1 MLAALLSTD
10 DHPVIQLREALL
22 YSSGLFVFN
31 TSTIRES
38 QEMSLNS
45 SLKAFISSP
54 LVLSSW
60 TVHLVVLKACLLPLL
75 GIRAPSA
82 LVPDASLP
90 LLDFLHFCCSPT
102 IFRTCLSNKISW
114 VSEILAILAWN
125 LSQVSIHTPTESCL
139 HVIIEELCRSV
150 CIQWCIVRRQAKLL
164 QQRSLSGGNKTEVYF
179 SLT

>member
-1 MLAALLSTD
+1 MIIGSTLAALLSTD

-60 TVHLVVLKACLLPLL
+60 TVHLVVLKGCLLPLL
-75 GIRAPSA
+75 GI
-82 LVPDASLP
+82 
-90 LLDFLHFCCSPT
+90 
-102 IFRTCLSNKISW
+102 
-114 VSEILAILAWN
+114 
-125 LSQVSIHTPTESCL
+125 
-139 HVIIEELCRSV
+139 
-150 CIQWCIVRRQAKLL
+150 
-164 QQRSLSGGNKTEVYF
+164 
-179 SLT
+179 